1 MKLFLDTASLAEI
14 ERLAPLGLVDG
25 VTTNPALL
33 AREAGEPLDV
43 LRAIASRVAGPVSAQ
58 VTHGDAKEMVAQ
70 GRGLAAIAPNVVVK
84 LPADRAGLEAA
95 RALTADGIACN
106 VTLCFE
112 PAQLVAFARVPVAYV
127 SLILGRTEDFG
138 LGDEERVAA
147 AARLLAALGSP
158 TELLVASVRNPHHL
172 RIAAMA
178 GAHVATVPPSTWD
191 LVLDHPLTGRGL
203 EDFSRSWLALPAPQR
218 AAYDALGTSCPGAR

>member
-25 VTTNPALL
+25 VTSNPALL
-33 AREAGEPLDV
+33 AREPGEPLDV
-43 LRAIASRVAGPVSAQ
+43 LRAIAARVAGPVSAQ

-70 GRGLAAIAPNVVVK
+70 GRGLAALAPNVVVK

-95 RALTADGIACN
+95 RTLGAEGIPCN

-112 PAQLVAFARVPVAYV
+112 PAQIVAFARVPVAYV

-138 LGDEERVAA
+138 LGDEQRVADA
-147 AARLLAALGSP
+147 ASLLARLGSP
-158 TELLVASVRNPHHL
+158 TELLVASVRNPGHL
-172 RIAAMA
+172 RLAALA
-178 GAHVATVPPSTWD
+178 GAHVATVPPATWD

-203 EDFSRSWLALPAPQR
+203 DDFARSWLTLPAPRR
-218 AAYDALGTSCPGAR
+218 AAYDALGTPCPGAC

>member
-1 MKLFLDTASLAEI
+1 LADV

-33 AREAGEPLDV
+33 AREEGDPVARLV
-43 LRAIASRVAGPVSAQ
+43 ALAARVNGPVSAQ

-70 GRGLAAIAPNVVVK
+70 GRALAALAPNIVVK
-84 LPADRAGLEAA
+84 LPAHRAGLEAA

-106 VTLCFE
+106 VTLAFE

-158 TELLVASVRNPHHL
+158 TE
-172 RIAAMA
+172 
-178 GAHVATVPPSTWD
+178 
-191 LVLDHPLTGRGL
+191 
-203 EDFSRSWLALPAPQR
+203 
-218 AAYDALGTSCPGAR
+218 